1 VLQTA
6 LRRDPQNTSLKGD
19 LIRVEAQIGGLDAG
33 LAMARSLAKTDP
45 NSGVYDITSAE
56 LYEKAG
62 RAKDALGLLEEAAA
76 NRPADDDLAIALS
89 RLYTAT
95 DVPAKAEAVLKAR
108 LEADSPNARVRSAL
122 ASNYLGQ
129 KKYADAIAEYTR
141 LIESRPGDS
150 SALNNLAWLYQHR
163 GELAEARQL
172 AQRAFAVSPR
182 DPHIDDTLGWIL
194 LEQGEAAQATTYLS
208 AANLSAPRDPNI
220 QYHLAAA
227 LYRAGR
233 SADAEALLKTL
244 LGSGAS
250 FADKAAAEKLLQEM
264 KPG

>member
-1 VLQTA
+1 
-6 LRRDPQNTSLKGD
+6 
-19 LIRVEAQIGGLDAG
+19 
-33 LAMARSLAKTDP
+33 M
-45 NSGVYDITSAE
+45 
-56 LYEKAG
+56 
-62 RAKDALGLLEEAAA
+62 
-76 NRPADDDLAIALS
+76 
-89 RLYTAT
+89 
-95 DVPAKAEAVLKAR
+95 
-108 LEADSPNARVRSAL
+108 
-122 ASNYLGQ
+122 
-129 KKYADAIAEYTR
+129 
-141 LIESRPGDS
+141 
-150 SALNNLAWLYQHR
+150 
-163 GELAEARQL
+163 

>member
-1 VLQTA
+1 MLQTA

-76 NRPADDDLAIALS
+76 NRPAGDDLAIALS

-194 LEQGEAAQATTYLS
+194 RPGD
-208 AANLSAPRDPNI
+208 NLSQRGQSLGPTRSEHPIPPR
-220 QYHLAAA
+220 
-227 LYRAGR
+227 
-233 SADAEALLKTL
+233 
-244 LGSGAS
+244 SGALS
-250 FADKAAAEKLLQEM
+250 RG
-264 KPG
+264 PIS